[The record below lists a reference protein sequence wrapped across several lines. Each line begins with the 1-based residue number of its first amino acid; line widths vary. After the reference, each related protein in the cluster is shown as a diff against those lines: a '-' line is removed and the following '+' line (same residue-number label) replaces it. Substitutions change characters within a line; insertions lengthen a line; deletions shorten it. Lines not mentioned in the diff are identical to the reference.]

1 VASWAEN
8 QKAESAG
15 QPHALLDGAFWQL
28 NFKAVVLAK
37 RPIRRNS
44 RMTVR
49 VVLAPTNAEELWQV
63 RKEAKCQ

>member
-28 NFKAVVLAK
+28 NFKAVVLA
-37 RPIRRNS
+37 S
-44 RMTVR
+44 ALFGGT
-49 VVLAPTNAEELWQV
+49 AA
-63 RKEAKCQ
+63 

>member
-28 NFKAVVLAK
+28 NFKAVVLPK
-37 RPIRRNS
+37 RPIS
-44 RMTVR
+44 
-49 VVLAPTNAEELWQV
+49 AEQPQDGP
-63 RKEAKCQ
+63 R